1 MLSRPPLDRIAFLGV
16 SWYGLLIVIGIL
28 LALFVATREEK
39 RLHLPEDT
47 AIDFALWA
55 IPLGVVGARVYSV
68 LFRLGDYIDNW
79 GAMFNLSEGGLAI
92 YGAVIGGFI
101 AALIVARRKKIS
113 LWSICDM
120 VAPGLVLAQAIG
132 RWGNYFNMEAYGL
145 RTSDV
150 ALQFF
155 PMAVEIPVGST
166 WYWHLA
172 TFFYESMWDLLVFAL
187 LMLLRKQMKQKGDMF
202 CWYGLLYGAGRAVI
216 EGLRDDSLTLLNQS
230 ARISQI
236 VSVLACLGI
245 VLYFT
250 FRRVRRINFNVG
262 VLLASSLLAVA
273 CFFIGEFERNAY
285 SNLFAVSQMLLIALA
300 GATILLGILRMG
312 KPAPFWMKALPFVV
326 AVAQVFVFMLGNG
339 REFDDNTLYVTQRQ
353 IVCMA
358 QLILCSSLLFF
369 APTPAKPQIES
380 ASDSAPEIRGR
391 RRTQEAR

>member
-28 LALFVATREEK
+28 LALFVTSREEK
-39 RLHLPEDT
+39 RLDLPEDT

-79 GAMFNLSEGGLAI
+79 GAMFNLTEGGLAI
-92 YGAVIGGFI
+92 YGAVIGGLI
-101 AALIVARRKKIS
+101 AAFIVAKRKKIS
-113 LWSICDM
+113 VWSICDM
-120 VAPGLVLAQAIG
+120 VAPGLILAQAIG

-145 RTSDV
+145 RTSDM

-155 PMAVEIPVGST
+155 PMAVEIPVGTT

-172 TFFYESMWDLLVFAL
+172 TFFYESMWNLLVFAL
-187 LMLLRKQMKQKGDMF
+187 LMLVRKQMRQKGDMF
-202 CWYGLLYGAGRAVI
+202 CWYVLLYGAGRAVI

-236 VSVLACLGI
+236 LSVLACLGI

-250 FRRVRRINFNVG
+250 FRRVRGLNFNVG
-262 VLLASSLLAVA
+262 VLVVSSVLAVA
-273 CFFIGEFERNAY
+273 CFFVGEFERNAY
-285 SNLFAVSQMLLIALA
+285 SNLFAVSQILLLVLA
-300 GATILLGILRMG
+300 GTTILLGILRMSR
-312 KPAPFWMKALPFVV
+312 PAPFWMKALPFIV
-326 AVAQVFVFMLGNG
+326 AVMQVFVFMLGNG
-339 REFDDNTLYVTQRQ
+339 RAFEDNTLYVTQRQ

-358 QLILCSSLLFF
+358 QLLMCAALLYF
-369 APTPAKPQIES
+369 APTPAKPPVNN
-380 ASDSAPEIRGR
+380 APETRAR
-391 RRTQEAR
+391 RRAQQAQ